1 MVTDKQKLGDFGE
14 RFVKQNFP
22 CPKCKNKKTLKQ
34 LPPNFKCADIICDF
48 CGYLAQVKT
57 IMIGVRNP
65 KKKSIDD
72 SDDGLSKCGQI
83 WVNELRLTEFDEKAE
98 ATAAGK
104 ITEALVNIG
113 IPAVRGM
120 KIGAQMADDAMRAA
134 RSNKYFKT
142 TNPNLKKGV
151 DKALELNARGK
162 TNKFIAGALG
172 GGLAEGVFVG
182 DVEKVLSLIH
192 ISEPTRPY

>member
-1 MVTDKQKLGDFGE
+1 MHQVYCNTKRFLFFGGTLLDLGVDKRSAANVEAF
-14 RFVKQNFP
+14 F
-22 CPKCKNKKTLKQ
+22 
-34 LPPNFKCADIICDF
+34 
-48 CGYLAQVKT
+48 
-57 IMIGVRNP
+57 
-65 KKKSIDD
+65 DD
-72 SDDGLSKCGQI
+72 
-83 WVNELRLTEFDEKAE
+83 LTEFDEKAE

-151 DKALELNARGK
+151 R
-162 TNKFIAGALG
+162 
-172 GGLAEGVFVG
+172 
-182 DVEKVLSLIH
+182 
-192 ISEPTRPY
+192 